1 MAGIGGGSV
10 LDVTKLVAAF
20 IDSDQQVEDCFGMG
34 FIRRKGLWFAC
45 LPTTAGTGSEVSP
58 NAILLDERDH
68 LKKGIVSPF
77 LIADVAYVDPKLTW
91 TVPAKVTADTGMDAL
106 THCIEAYTNKFAH
119 PSVDIYA
126 LQGIRLIAA
135 NLERAVTLA
144 RDNKPADLSD
154 NPAYVEAREA
164 LAFGSL
170 YGGLCLGPVN
180 TAAVHALSYP
190 LGGEFHIPHGLSNA
204 ILLPSVMK
212 FNMPANIKRHAE
224 VAIALGCEPGKNDE
238 ETAQRGVDFIYRLA
252 AAVGIPDKLTA
263 LGIRR
268 RYGQSRHAGAAP
280 AEKQPSRGHRAGRP
294 RHLQLTLLIMS
305 HMLPC
310 HSSPKNKED
319 MKPILA
325 ITMGDPAGI
334 GPEITVRALNR
345 KETYEKCRPV
355 VTGDAAIIGQA
366 VRLLGLNLQVNAIQN
381 VKEAKFEFGTIDVI
395 DLQCVDLA
403 TFEFGKVQPQ
413 CGNAAFQ
420 YIKKAIE
427 LAMADEV
434 DGTVTAPLNKEA
446 LNLAGHHYDG
456 HTEIYATFT
465 NTKKYA
471 MMLAEVRH
479 DAGRREHPRHPCFD
493 ACSPAQGLRPGEEGP
508 CHRVRR
514 THRRCLPPVR
524 Y

>member
-1 MAGIGGGSV
+1 MKAITLLQPQKIVFGTGCIQTFTDDYKKMGLRRLFVLTAPPIRPLIEGTMDELKAAGIAVEVFQDIVAEPTVNDFKRILELARQFQADSVAGIGGGSV

-20 IDSDQQVEDCFGMG
+20 IDSDQQVEDCFGTG

-263 LGIRR
+263 LGIPQTAVD
-268 RYGQSRHAGAAP
+268 GMAKAAM
-280 AEKQPSRGHRAGRP
+280 QV
-294 RHLQLTLLIMS
+294 Q
-305 HMLPC
+305 
-310 HSSPKNKED
+310 
-319 MKPILA
+319 
-325 ITMGDPAGI
+325 
-334 GPEITVRALNR
+334 
-345 KETYEKCRPV
+345 
-355 VTGDAAIIGQA
+355 
-366 VRLLGLNLQVNAIQN
+366 RLLKNN
-381 VKEAKFEFGTIDVI
+381 
-395 DLQCVDLA
+395 
-403 TFEFGKVQPQ
+403 PR
-413 CGNAAFQ
+413 
-420 YIKKAIE
+420 
-427 LAMADEV
+427 EV
-434 DGTVTAPLNKEA
+434 
-446 LNLAGHHYDG
+446 
-456 HTEIYATFT
+456 TEQDARDIY
-465 NTKKYA
+465 NSLY
-471 MMLAEVRH
+471 
-479 DAGRREHPRHPCFD
+479 
-493 ACSPAQGLRPGEEGP
+493 
-508 CHRVRR
+508 
-514 THRRCLPPVR
+514 
-524 Y
+524 

>member
-1 MAGIGGGSV
+1 MKQITLLQPQKIVFGTGCIQTLVEDYKKMGLRRLFVLTAPPIRPLIEGTLDELKAAGIAVEVFQDIVAEPTVNDFKKILEVARQFQADSVVGIGGGSV

-20 IDSDQQVEDCFGMG
+20 IDSDQQVEDCFGTG
-34 FIRRKGLWFAC
+34 FIRQKGLWFAC

-212 FNMPANIKRHAE
+212 FNMPSNIKRHAE

-263 LGIRR
+263 LGIPQTAVD
-268 RYGQSRHAGAAP
+268 GMAKAAM
-280 AEKQPSRGHRAGRP
+280 QV
-294 RHLQLTLLIMS
+294 Q
-305 HMLPC
+305 
-310 HSSPKNKED
+310 
-319 MKPILA
+319 
-325 ITMGDPAGI
+325 
-334 GPEITVRALNR
+334 
-345 KETYEKCRPV
+345 
-355 VTGDAAIIGQA
+355 
-366 VRLLGLNLQVNAIQN
+366 RLLKNN
-381 VKEAKFEFGTIDVI
+381 
-395 DLQCVDLA
+395 
-403 TFEFGKVQPQ
+403 PR
-413 CGNAAFQ
+413 
-420 YIKKAIE
+420 
-427 LAMADEV
+427 EV
-434 DGTVTAPLNKEA
+434 
-446 LNLAGHHYDG
+446 
-456 HTEIYATFT
+456 TEQDARDIY
-465 NTKKYA
+465 NSLY
-471 MMLAEVRH
+471 
-479 DAGRREHPRHPCFD
+479 
-493 ACSPAQGLRPGEEGP
+493 
-508 CHRVRR
+508 
-514 THRRCLPPVR
+514 
-524 Y
+524 

>member
-1 MAGIGGGSV
+1 MKQITLLQPQKIVFGTGCIQTLVEDYKKMGLQRLFVLTAPPIRPLIEDTLAELKSAGVNIEVFQDIVAEPTVNDFKKILEVARQFKADSVVGVGGGSV
-10 LDVTKLVAAF
+10 LDVTKLIAAF
-20 IDSDQQVEDCFGMG
+20 INSDQQVEDCFGTG
-34 FIRRKGLWFAC
+34 FIKQKGLWFAC

-224 VAIALGCEPGKNDE
+224 VAIALGCQPGKNDE
-238 ETAQRGVDFIYRLA
+238 ETAQRGVDFIYQLA
-252 AAVGIPDKLTA
+252 DAVGIPKKLTD
-263 LGIRR
+263 LGIPQTAVD
-268 RYGQSRHAGAAP
+268 GMAKAAM
-280 AEKQPSRGHRAGRP
+280 QV
-294 RHLQLTLLIMS
+294 Q
-305 HMLPC
+305 
-310 HSSPKNKED
+310 
-319 MKPILA
+319 
-325 ITMGDPAGI
+325 
-334 GPEITVRALNR
+334 
-345 KETYEKCRPV
+345 
-355 VTGDAAIIGQA
+355 
-366 VRLLGLNLQVNAIQN
+366 RLLKNN
-381 VKEAKFEFGTIDVI
+381 
-395 DLQCVDLA
+395 
-403 TFEFGKVQPQ
+403 PR
-413 CGNAAFQ
+413 
-420 YIKKAIE
+420 
-427 LAMADEV
+427 EV
-434 DGTVTAPLNKEA
+434 
-446 LNLAGHHYDG
+446 
-456 HTEIYATFT
+456 TEQDARDIY
-465 NTKKYA
+465 NSLY
-471 MMLAEVRH
+471 
-479 DAGRREHPRHPCFD
+479 
-493 ACSPAQGLRPGEEGP
+493 
-508 CHRVRR
+508 
-514 THRRCLPPVR
+514 
-524 Y
+524 